1 MGADLQARW
10 HRSITEIPQ
19 PAWQALAAPH
29 DLPHFSWDWL
39 HCLELSGAVTPRHGW
54 QSCHL
59 SLWRRQEL
67 IAVAPLYLKAHSYGE
82 FVFDQAFAQVAGQLG
97 LEYYPKLL
105 GMSPLTPALGYRFF
119 TAPGEDQQ
127 AMTQYMLKLVDDLCR
142 RNGILSANFLYAAAD
157 WAVLAEQ
164 AGCAPW
170 LQLRSEWRR
179 TGEADFT
186 DYLARFTANQRRN
199 IKRERNAV
207 ARAGISLTPMAGEEI
222 PPGMVQRM
230 HGFYSAHCARWGPW
244 GSKYLTEDF
253 FQLAEQ
259 RLRRHLVLFSAH
271 EGDPLAPVAMSLC
284 LRNGRQLWGRYWG
297 SDVEVNG
304 LHFETCYYTPINWA
318 IAQGIQQFD
327 PGAGGSHKQRRG
339 FQGEPFTCLHRWFDP
354 TLDQL
359 LRAWLP
365 ESNRR
370 LVQQINSLNAR
381 MPLHSR
387 S

>member
-10 HRSITEIPQ
+10 HRSIAEIPQ
-19 PAWQALAAPH
+19 PAWQALVAPH

-39 HCLELSGAVTPRHGW
+39 YCLEISGTVAPRHGW

-59 SLWRRQEL
+59 GLWRHKEL

-119 TAPGEDQQ
+119 MAPGEDQRS
-127 AMTQYMLKLVDDLCR
+127 MTRLMFKLVDDLCR

-164 AGCAPW
+164 AGCATW

-179 TGEADFT
+179 TGEHHFT
-186 DYLARFTANQRRN
+186 DYLARFNANQRRN
-199 IKRERNAV
+199 IKRERRAV
-207 ARAGISLTPMAGEEI
+207 AQAGISLTPMAGEEI
-222 PPGMVQRM
+222 PPGMLQQM

-253 FQLAEQ
+253 FRLAEQ
-259 RLRRHLVLFSAH
+259 RLRRHLALFSAH

-284 LRNGRQLWGRYWG
+284 LRNDHQLWGRYWG
-297 SDVEVNG
+297 SDVEVSG
-304 LHFETCYYTPINWA
+304 LHFETCYYTPIAWA
-318 IAQGIQQFD
+318 LEQGIEQFD

-339 FQGEPFTCLHRWFDP
+339 FRAEPFSCLHRWLDP

-359 LRAWLP
+359 LRSWLP
-365 ESNRR
+365 PANRR
-370 LVQQINSLNAR
+370 LVAQINVLNNR
-381 MPLHSR
+381 LPLQSP

>member
-10 HRSITEIPQ
+10 HRSIAEIPQ
-19 PAWQALAAPH
+19 PAWQALVAPH

-39 HCLELSGAVTPRHGW
+39 YCLEISGTVAPRHGW

-59 SLWRRQEL
+59 GLWRHKEL

-119 TAPGEDQQ
+119 MAPGEDQRS
-127 AMTQYMLKLVDDLCR
+127 MTRLMFKLVDDLCR

-164 AGCAPW
+164 AGCATW
-170 LQLRSEWRR
+170 LQPRSEWRR
-179 TGEADFT
+179 TGERHFT
-186 DYLARFTANQRRN
+186 DYLARFNANQRRN
-199 IKRERNAV
+199 IKRERRAV
-207 ARAGISLTPMAGEEI
+207 AQAGISLTPMAGEEI
-222 PPGMVQRM
+222 PPGMLQQM

-253 FQLAEQ
+253 FRLAEQ
-259 RLRRHLVLFSAH
+259 RLRRHLALFSAH

-284 LRNGRQLWGRYWG
+284 LRNDHQLWGRYWG
-297 SDVEVNG
+297 SDVEVSG
-304 LHFETCYYTPINWA
+304 LHFETCYYTPIAWA
-318 IAQGIQQFD
+318 LEQGIEQFD

-339 FQGEPFTCLHRWFDP
+339 FRAEPFSCLHRWLDP

-359 LRAWLP
+359 LRSWLP
-365 ESNRR
+365 PANRR
-370 LVQQINSLNAR
+370 LVAQINVLNNR
-381 MPLHSR
+381 LPLQSP

>member
-10 HRSITEIPQ
+10 HPSIAEIPQ
-19 PAWQALAAPH
+19 PAWQALVAPH

-39 HCLELSGAVTPRHGW
+39 HCLEISGTIAPSHGW

-59 SLWRRQEL
+59 SLWRHQEL
-67 IAVAPLYLKAHSYGE
+67 VAVAPLYLKAHSYGE

-105 GMSPLTPALGYRFF
+105 GMSPLTPAMGYRFF
-119 TAPGEDQQ
+119 TAPGEDQLS
-127 AMTQYMLKLVDDLCR
+127 MTRLMLKLVDDLCR

-157 WAVLAEQ
+157 WAELAEQ

-179 TGEADFT
+179 TDEHNFA
-186 DYLARFTANQRRN
+186 DYLSRFNANQRRN
-199 IKRERNAV
+199 IKRERRSV
-207 ARAGISLTPMAGEEI
+207 AQAGISLTPMAGEEI
-222 PPGMVQRM
+222 PPGLLQQM

-244 GSKYLTEDF
+244 GSKYLTADF

-271 EGDPLAPVAMSLC
+271 GGDPLTPVAMSLC
-284 LRNGRQLWGRYWG
+284 LRNSRQLWGRYWG
-297 SDVEVNG
+297 SQVEVNG
-304 LHFETCYYTPINWA
+304 LHFETCYYSPIAWGLE
-318 IAQGIQQFD
+318 QGIQQFD

-339 FQGEPFTCLHRWFDP
+339 FRGEPFACLHRWFDSR
-354 TLDQL
+354 LDQL

-365 ESNRR
+365 QSNRR
-370 LVQQINSLNAR
+370 LVEQINSVNAQ
-381 MPLHSR
+381 MPLHCPP
-387 S
+387 

>member
-10 HRSITEIPQ
+10 HRSIAEIPQ
-19 PAWQALAAPH
+19 PAWQALVAPH

-39 HCLELSGAVTPRHGW
+39 HCLEISGTVAPRHGW

-59 SLWRRQEL
+59 GLWRHKEL

-119 TAPGEDQQ
+119 MAPGEDQRS
-127 AMTQYMLKLVDDLCR
+127 MTRLMFKLVDDLCR

-164 AGCAPW
+164 AGCATW
-170 LQLRSEWRR
+170 LQPRSEWRR
-179 TGEADFT
+179 TGENHFT
-186 DYLARFTANQRRN
+186 DYLARFNANQRRN
-199 IKRERNAV
+199 IKRERRAV
-207 ARAGISLTPMAGEEI
+207 AQAGISLTPMAGEEI
-222 PPGMVQRM
+222 PPGMLQQM

-253 FQLAEQ
+253 FRLAEQ
-259 RLRRHLVLFSAH
+259 RLRRHLALFSAH

-284 LRNGRQLWGRYWG
+284 LRNDHQLWGRYWG
-297 SDVEVNG
+297 SDVEVSG
-304 LHFETCYYTPINWA
+304 LHFETCYYTPIAWA
-318 IAQGIQQFD
+318 LEQGIEQFD

-339 FQGEPFTCLHRWFDP
+339 FRAEPFSCLHRWLDP

-359 LRAWLP
+359 LRSWLP
-365 ESNRR
+365 PANRR
-370 LVQQINSLNAR
+370 LVAQINVLNNR
-381 MPLHSR
+381 LPLQSP